1 MAQMTPGVIIMPK
14 DTAEKLTVKQLAN
27 AMYEG
32 YPHVQNLAEKLARQ
46 HGKAQALTFFG
57 MMGPDVQN
65 FWMGIAQQIIDHAKH
80 WEPNKGSSCCLDEEE
95 SERLKALPRHPE
107 L

>member
-1 MAQMTPGVIIMPK
+1 MELPNIIQLPK
-14 DTAEKLTVKQLAN
+14 DTKEKLTVKQLAM

-46 HGKAQALTFFG
+46 HGQAQALTFFG

-65 FWMGIAQQIIDHAKH
+65 FWMGIAQQLIDHAKH
-80 WEPNKGSSCCLDEEE
+80 WEPNSGSACVLDKEER
-95 SERLKALPRHPE
+95 ERLKALPRHPE